1 MEGFD
6 AKLNTMKSAD
16 ANHETNIG
24 TDQDVDVKELI
35 GDMLTSGDGTSSML
49 YTKALIT
56 DPEKLK
62 PVRLHMT
69 IKKRKGDLLERLKLN
84 RVKFSDDEQDAID
97 AKDDP
102 ESPFYEIDET
112 VKKKQKVSSQSTKT
126 IEAFWQKYHT
136 KLGDDDEVQA
146 ITPEFTTA
154 LDNFIAKSLR
164 SGYGCRMK
172 TTKQI

>member
-69 IKKRKGDLLERLKLN
+69 IKKRKGNLLECIKLS
-84 RVKFSDDEQDAID
+84 RVKFLDNEHDAMD
-97 AKDDP
+97 AVDDP
-102 ESPFYEIDET
+102 KSLYYEIDET